1 MLVELAPRDRMFLA
15 AKAQKGIESQ
25 HGVSDATT
33 FLVEHDGENID
44 HHCRLIFDR
53 EGEAD
58 EVMREVL
65 TAVRRT
71 ASSR

>member
-44 HHCRLIFDR
+44 HHYRLIFDR

>member
-53 EGEAD
+53 EGEA
-58 EVMREVL
+58 
-65 TAVRRT
+65 VR
-71 ASSR
+71 